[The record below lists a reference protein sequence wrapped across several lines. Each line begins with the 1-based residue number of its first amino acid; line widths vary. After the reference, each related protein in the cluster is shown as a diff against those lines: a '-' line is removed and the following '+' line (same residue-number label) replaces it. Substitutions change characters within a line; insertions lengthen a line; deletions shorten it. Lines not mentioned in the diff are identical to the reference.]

1 MTDQSLRDKAIAL
14 YDHFTHIGL
23 DRRAFMA
30 DLTKLA
36 GSAAAANALLM
47 GIAANPAAAAIL
59 PEGDKRIKARDMSWP
74 VAAGRTMQG
83 YWASPAKAKGKLP
96 AVIVIHENRGLTPH
110 IRDVTRRIALEGF
123 HAIAPDFLSPAGGTP
138 ADEDKARTMIG
149 ALVLADAIADGVETV
164 RWLGQDKRTTGKVG
178 VTGFCWGGAMTNH
191 LAVGAGDA
199 LRAAVP
205 YYGRAPDPSQAASVR
220 AAMLLH
226 YAGKDDN
233 VNPTAQPWIDA
244 LKAQGLPVEAYFYE
258 GAVHAFNNDTSAD
271 RYNKAAADLAWGRT
285 IAWFK
290 ARLA

>member
-1 MTDQSLRDKAIAL
+1 MTEQDLREKAIAL

-36 GSAAAANALLM
+36 GSAAAANALLL
-47 GIAANPAAAAIL
+47 GIAADPAAAAIL
-59 PEGDKRIKARDMSWP
+59 PEGDPRIKAKDISWP
-74 VAAGRTMQG
+74 VATGRTMQG

-96 AVIVIHENRGLTPH
+96 AVIVVHENRGLTPH

-123 HAIAPDFLSPAGGTP
+123 HALAPDFLSVAGGTP

-149 ALVLADAIADGVETV
+149 ALVLADAIRDGVATV
-164 RWLGQDKRTTGKVG
+164 NWLGKDKRTNGKVG
-178 VTGFCWGGAMTNH
+178 VVGFCWGGAMANH
-191 LAVGAGDA
+191 LAVGAGGA
-199 LRAAVP
+199 LAAAVP
-205 YYGRAPDPSQAASVR
+205 YYGRAPDPSQAAQVK
-220 AAMLLH
+220 AAMLLQ

-244 LKAQGLPVEAYFYE
+244 LKAAGVPVDAYFYE
-258 GAVHAFNNDTSAD
+258 GANHAFNNDGSAE

-285 IAWFK
+285 IAWFR